1 MDRIG
6 PRFGWTESDSGGW
19 KWSPDLGAEFGRGKV
34 ARDIPREIW
43 ARDLGADLGACL
55 GADLGADLG
64 AKFGRSFG
72 VLSSTSSNNLGAGF
86 WARVWARNSGAR
98 FALQHSKAHCTDGMQ
113 WRYGQC

>member
-6 PRFGWTESDSGGW
+6 PRIDWTEFDSGGW
-19 KWSPDLGAEFGRGKV
+19 KWSPDLGAEFGRGEI
-34 ARDIPREIW
+34 ARDIPRKIW

-55 GADLGADLG
+55 GADLGA
-64 AKFGRSFG
+64 KFGRSFG
-72 VLSSTSSNNLGAGF
+72 LLSSTSSNNLGAGF
-86 WARVWARNSGAR
+86 WARIWARVWARNSGAR